1 MSGKKGIRRIVL
13 VNPFHVTTEGYDME
27 SVRCKGQ
34 LAEPPLGL
42 AYLSAFLKKHGYEVK
57 IFDANLMAIK
67 GFTLGHYSRLAEV
80 ENELV
85 AAINDFGPDVVGI
98 GCPFH
103 FMYRT
108 AHRVVEQVKRKM
120 NNVVTVMGGAYPTI
134 SPEVALLDRNL
145 DFAILGEGEKPF
157 LKLLEA
163 INGRGTFNALTAI
176 AYRDS
181 TGQPVVK
188 RDFDL
193 LESLDELPMPD
204 RTDLALED
212 YYRYGRHIIQ
222 KFEEHEG
229 KELKLTTIT
238 GTRGCPFNCSFCMSR
253 QLWSRRLRI
262 RNPESVL
269 DEIEFLKREH
279 GIEWFSFNDDTI
291 LLNRRFSRRLLR
303 GMIERKLDI
312 YWIPVAGM
320 NVRYLDEEMIALAME
335 SGCRM
340 FNLGIESGSP
350 QTLTTIRKP
359 VNIDEVFRVVNM
371 IRKHKNAYIAG
382 FFMLGFPEET
392 EEQFFETVR
401 FGKALA
407 CDWNF
412 YACVTPFPGSDLYYE
427 AKANGMLPKSIEDDF
442 EKFHYRSYILNPR
455 YMSNAFVTR
464 ESYFA
469 NLDQNFFGNPNL
481 RNPERIEI
489 ALSDFKHVI
498 RVSPTHASAHYC
510 IGKIYERRGE
520 KDLAEQFYRLAKE
533 NLSELHKEY
542 FDRLGISIP

>member
-1 MSGKKGIRRIVL
+1 MTSKEIRRIVL
-13 VNPFHVTTEGYDME
+13 VNPFHVASDGYDME
-27 SVRCKGQ
+27 SVKRKGQ

-42 AYLSAFLKKHGYEVK
+42 AYISAFVKKFGGYEVK

-67 GFTLGHYSRLAEV
+67 GFTLGHYSRLEEV
-80 ENELV
+80 EDEL
-85 AAINDFGPDVVGI
+85 ISNIDEFNPDVVGI

-103 FMYRT
+103 FIYRT
-108 AHRVVEQVKRKM
+108 AHRIAGRIKKKR
-120 NNVVTVMGGAYPTI
+120 NGIITVMGGAYPTI
-134 SPEVALLDRNL
+134 SPEVALKDENV
-145 DFAILGEGEKPF
+145 DFIIIGEGEKAF
-157 LKLLEA
+157 LNLLEA
-163 INGRGTFNALTAI
+163 LNGRFSFDKLTAVG
-176 AYRDS
+176 YR
-181 TGQPVVK
+181 TNGQMVIK
-188 RDFDL
+188 REFDL
-193 LESLDELPMPD
+193 LESLENLSLPD
-204 RTDLALED
+204 RTDLSPAD

-222 KFEEHEG
+222 KFEDYEG

-253 QLWSRRLRI
+253 QIWGRCLRT

-291 LLNRRFSRRLLR
+291 LLNRRFSRKLLR
-303 GMIERKLDI
+303 GIIERKLDI
-312 YWIPVAGM
+312 RWIPVAGM
-320 NVRYLDEEMIALAME
+320 NVRYLDEEMITLAME

-359 VNIDEVFRVVNM
+359 VNTDEVLRVVKM
-371 IRKHKNAYIAG
+371 IRRHKNFYIAG

-392 EEQFFETVR
+392 EGQFFETVR
-401 FGKALA
+401 FGKMLA

-427 AKANGMLPKSIEDDF
+427 AKAKGMLPDGIEDDF

-455 YMSNAFVTR
+455 YISNAFVTQ

-469 NLDQNFFGNPNL
+469 NLDQNFFENPNL
-481 RNPERIEI
+481 SDPARVEI
-489 ALSDFKHVI
+489 ALSDFMNVI
-498 RVSPTHASAHYC
+498 KLAPAHATAYYC
-510 IGKIYERRGE
+510 IGRIHEARGE
-520 KDLAEQFYRLAKE
+520 IELARRFYELARA
-533 NLSELHKEY
+533 NLSGLNKKY
-542 FDRLGISIP
+542 FEKIGINI